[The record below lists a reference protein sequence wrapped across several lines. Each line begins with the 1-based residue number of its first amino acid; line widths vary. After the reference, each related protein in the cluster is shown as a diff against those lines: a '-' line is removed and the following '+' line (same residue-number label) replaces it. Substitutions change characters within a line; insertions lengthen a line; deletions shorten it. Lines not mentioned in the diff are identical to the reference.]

1 MFCGPVP
8 YDNEA
13 VDCPCDTGPHSPRT
27 CSAILSLIIRK
38 QSTAH
43 VTQGPRTCSAVLSLM
58 TTKQSTAHVTGPQGP
73 RTCPAVPSF
82 ITRKQST
89 AHVTQAHR
97 IPAHVL
103 RSCPLY
109 MTRKHAHS
117 TGPQGTTLSEKL
129 WG

>member
-13 VDCPCDTGPHSPRT
+13 VDCPCDTGPHS
-27 CSAILSLIIRK
+27 
-38 QSTAH
+38 
-43 VTQGPRTCSAVLSLM
+43 PRTCSAVLSLM